1 MNTYMITNVLL
12 LLVLIGSIYVSTM
25 APFPLGTLLCII
37 VGSYALGSFTD
48 RLILYR

>member
-1 MNTYMITNVLL
+1 MNTAIITNVV
-12 LLVLIGSIYVSTM
+12 LLVVLVGSVYLSTM
-25 APFPLGTLLCII
+25 APFPLGTLLCIV

>member
-1 MNTYMITNVLL
+1 MNTAIITNVVL
-12 LLVLIGSIYVSTM
+12 LLVLVGSVYLSTM
-25 APFPLGTLLCII
+25 APFPLGTLLCIV